1 MMNNP
6 SYKTTVQNMRR
17 RTTRLDREG
26 DYWSQAEWDQL
37 IRLFEEGMGIT
48 EIAIRLQRT
57 EPAVFQ
63 QIEKLDLYRR
73 RENPQRARAH
83 RARRGCLCSACQA
96 PEASCPLHTRLT
108 AEREV
113 G

>member
-1 MMNNP
+1 MINDP
-6 SYKTTVQNMRR
+6 SYTTTIQNMRR

-73 RENPQRARAH
+73 RENPQRTRTPKAYRD
-83 RARRGCLCSACQA
+83 CLCRTCQT
-96 PEASCPLHTRLT
+96 PKPLCPRFT
-108 AEREV
+108 AKQEV
-113 G
+113 E